1 MWLSEIFKKK
11 IIWYL
16 WSRQKKSITKG
27 QSLIEV
33 LVALSLVSIVA
44 LALVKVVISSVR
56 NTNFSTDQSQATA
69 LAQKKISD
77 IANISRTEAGF
88 WSNPSNYSGTEI
100 LNNGYY
106 CLKTTVSEATST
118 PGLIPTNSPN
128 YGKTK
133 VVWVKVVVYWEQSGS
148 GSMCNGKDY
157 KHFLSF
163 DRYLYQ

>member
-27 QSLIEV
+27 QSLVEV
-33 LVALSLVSIVA
+33 LVALSLVSVVA

-77 IANISRTEAGF
+77 IANISRAEAGF

-100 LNNGYY
+100 LNEYY

-157 KHFLSF
+157 KHSLSF
-163 DRYLYQ
+163 NRYLYQ